1 MFPSE
6 RRNNSIEISHVLLT
20 DRNTRNATIS
30 RPTPNISHIIKLIL
44 NFRFDLTSLF
54 RSSPGNRRCSC
65 DITIKSAPHFSAKSE
80 KENKKEKTL
89 KSRSHR
95 CDAIIKSRCLLQSK
109 AHLNSEPGMEIIA
122 RYREGRWSIFIAV
135 QTLYFRVKP
144 RILWAESTV
153 ELVWTFWR
161 LPVWESDLIAVE
173 RTVLRVL
180 YSFST
185 VNRCWQVCFEKDSI
199 GD

>member
-80 KENKKEKTL
+80 KENKK

-122 RYREGRWSIFIAV
+122 RYREDRWSIFIAV

-144 RILWAESTV
+144 WILWAESTI

-161 LPVWESDLIAVE
+161 LPVWESGLIADI
-173 RTVLRVL
+173 LRVL
-180 YSFST
+180 YSFYTFNERKRLQS
-185 VNRCWQVCFEKDSI
+185 FEKDLITS
-199 GD
+199 